1 MAPAFDLSTRKT
13 EPSKSMYQSTLHMAN
28 KNDKCTNKE
37 NSHEI
42 QQNFSYLL
50 MWKNLLFAFASY
62 IRREK
67 EWWQEEAEGFPC
79 P

>member
-1 MAPAFDLSTRKT
+1 
-13 EPSKSMYQSTLHMAN
+13 MAN
-28 KNDKCTNKE
+28 KNDKCTDKE

-42 QQNFSYLL
+42 KQNFSYLL

-67 EWWQEEAEGFPC
+67 AWWQEEAEGFPC
-79 P
+79 PQGGAVSLEVAIFCLAEKSHK